1 MKTASHRATRRYAF
15 AVIGI
20 AGLCA
25 LISGITN
32 TTVNPLRVTPV
43 PWQSK
48 ALEPYR
54 GDTKQLRTVKAGI
67 LRSGEW
73 KVAMVGSS
81 RVANALDPLLPQWG
95 RKDVVNLGV
104 NAGFL
109 QESPAIGRYF
119 LAHEPAEM
127 LLIGV
132 DPGDMTNPVDTR
144 PMFDFETSPFS
155 HELKLDDELRYIFG
169 FSTTE
174 SSRDALTNASKGIP
188 AEFDASGMRR
198 KPKVH
203 AGSQVKFIATAIIG
217 KIELETADA
226 GGPER
231 IFNEQKVKK
240 LRELLEDA
248 RRRNCRTIVFF
259 QSNHALMHAEA
270 KHIGTSV
277 VPFEKERRALVSM
290 VADVNSKIPG
300 SQEVELWDFCNYH
313 PLNCEPI
320 PLDDPEKGRLK
331 DWNDLGHFSPE
342 MGTQM
347 LAMMLGWTQPHPE
360 WSEIG
365 VKLDAANL
373 DAYLATVGTGYQRY
387 MTQDGARDVAWKE
400 DLKVKAAAKAA
411 AKRER

>member
-1 MKTASHRATRRYAF
+1 MKTAINRATRRYTL
-15 AVIGI
+15 AVIGV
-20 AGLCA
+20 ATLCT

-32 TTVNPLRVTPV
+32 TTVNPLRMTPV

-67 LRSGEW
+67 LREGDW

-109 QESPAIGRYF
+109 QESTAIARYF
-119 LAHEPAEM
+119 LAHEPAEI
-127 LLIGV
+127 LLIGI
-132 DPGDMTNPVDTR
+132 DPGDLTSRVDTR
-144 PMFDFETSPFS
+144 PMFDFETSPFARDFNM
-155 HELKLDDELRYIFG
+155 DDELRYIFG
-169 FSTTE
+169 VSTFD
-174 SSRDALTNASKGIP
+174 SSRKTLASASRKIP

-198 KPKVH
+198 TPKIH
-203 AGSQVKFIATAIIG
+203 KGSQVKFIATAIVA

-231 IFNEQKVKK
+231 VFNEDKVKK
-240 LRELLEDA
+240 LRALLEDA
-248 RRRNCRTIVFF
+248 SRRNCRTIVFF

-277 VPFEKERRALVSM
+277 IPFEKERRALVSM
-290 VADVNSKIPG
+290 VAEVNSQG
-300 SQEVELWDFCNYH
+300 SGTALELWDFCNYH
-313 PLNCEPI
+313 PLNCELI

-347 LAMMLGWTQPHPE
+347 LAMMMGWPLPRPE
-360 WSEIG
+360 WSDIG
-365 VKLDAANL
+365 VKLDTVNL
-373 DAYLATVGTGYQRY
+373 EDYLHTVGSGYQRY
-387 MTQDGARDVAWKE
+387 LTRDGTRDLAWKE
-400 DLKVKAAAKAA
+400 DLKAKAA
-411 AKRER
+411 AKTAR

>member
-1 MKTASHRATRRYAF
+1 MMTAAHRATRRYAL
-15 AVIGI
+15 VVVGI
-20 AGLCA
+20 AGLCT

-43 PWQSK
+43 PWESK

-67 LRSGEW
+67 LRDGDW

-109 QESPAIGRYF
+109 QESTAIARYF
-119 LAHEPAEM
+119 LAHEPAEI

-132 DPGDMTNPVDTR
+132 DPGDMTSRVDTR
-144 PMFDFETSPFS
+144 PMFDFETSPFARDFNM
-155 HELKLDDELRYIFG
+155 DDELRYIFG
-169 FSTTE
+169 VSTFD
-174 SSRDALTNASKGIP
+174 SSRKTLVSASKKIP
-188 AEFDASGMRR
+188 AEFDATGMRR
-198 KPKVH
+198 KPKIH
-203 AGSQVKFIATAIIG
+203 KGSQVKFIATAIVA

-231 IFNEQKVKK
+231 VFNEDKVKK

-277 VPFEKERRALVSM
+277 VPFEKERRALASM
-290 VADVNSKIPG
+290 VADMNSRIPG
-300 SQEVELWDFCNYH
+300 SQAVELWDFCNYH

-347 LAMMLGWTQPHPE
+347 LAMMLGWPLPRPE

-365 VKLDAANL
+365 VKLEAANL
-373 DAYLATVGTGYQRY
+373 EAYLATVATGYQRY
-387 MTQDGARDVAWKE
+387 MTRDGARDVTWKE

-411 AKRER
+411 R